1 MEFSTGFLNKL
12 IDSAVTYYNTNLN
25 VDSIPK
31 EIKTIEDA
39 VDIFSEALMYEAH
52 KTMENEI
59 VSNDVPI
66 LHAVN
71 LDGKN
76 PGIISGQS
84 KDKYLIHKKNSKP
97 KKEKTQEQIE
107 KEMEKAKKR
116 LEEKTLKN
124 QQKEEEKNKK
134 LEEKQELKENKNN
147 LKQLKSETVESKK
160 LASKYQKEANSELKK
175 FNKIKNPSSEER
187 EIMNQILERAEEYTK
202 KYNDMYKKTS
212 DLQQNVEEKNNN
224 IKKEKEVKKQN
235 QLEKKKILEK
245 KKKEREEKMLKKQ
258 LEKQE
263 REKEIANKIDEN
275 DMNKYDELFDL
286 AMEAQKLK
294 ELSET
299 NTPVSLDNVTLYESP
314 LPFQR
319 HIDSL
324 EKCLPNNLLVPALL
338 HGKEIVGDAFIK
350 LFHGPPG
357 TGKTYRLMQELS
369 DIIKKD
375 IHKKILV
382 CAPSNIATINMYE
395 RAKKLKIKGS
405 LVVSSAKNHKDLE
418 NQDILNDKVI
428 FSTISMRFGCKL
440 RDVEFTTILMDE
452 AAQCQEGWVWGLLRP
467 ELRYIYMAGDPHQ
480 LPALVSE
487 DGIKLNHGRSMM
499 ERLMSLGYP
508 AELLD
513 TQRRMHPTIVEFSNK
528 NYYQGKLKS
537 NYKCPIK
544 HKIKPFEIIN
554 IDSKEERVGT
564 SFKNEI
570 EANKIIE
577 LYNKLL
583 ETFKNV
589 IVISPY
595 QAQCKLL
602 KELKKDIIIHTVDS
616 FQGNEAEAVI
626 LTTVRTSNLGFWSDY
641 RRLNVAMTRAQHVL
655 RVVGNTKAWTS
666 GPLYKLIKSN

>member
-84 KDKYLIHKKNSKP
+84 KDKYLVHKKNSKP

-107 KEMEKAKKR
+107 KEMEKAQKR

-147 LKQLKSETVESKK
+147 LKQLKSETVESKN

-224 IKKEKEVKKQN
+224 IKKEKEVKKQS

-245 KKKEREEKMLKKQ
+245 KK
-258 LEKQE
+258 
-263 REKEIANKIDEN
+263 KEIANKIDEN

-357 TGKTYRLMQELS
+357 TGKTYRLIQELS

-428 FSTISMRFGCKL
+428 FSTISMRFGSKL